1 MRSSRLLTSFLL
13 GGVIA
18 VPLVFADQKD
28 DLYKGA
34 EAAYNA
40 GKAVEANEGYC
51 KAAALDSSYKDA
63 AAKCASTK
71 QDAQTVINQHNKR
84 YLDGLQA
91 IQDGR
96 LDEAEKLL
104 QAVRYGPRVASV
116 PAQLQ
121 RIEDLK
127 QKKAQADA
135 AANAAAANNARTEQ
149 GIQAFNRGDFT
160 SAKSLLPAG
169 HELLGRISQYES
181 KMSEGQRAVSNKD
194 YAAALV
200 AFGQAAA
207 IAGNGPGD
215 PNGQIRNVQQMMS
228 ASVSGPAPQQNAK
241 AAVKDEVKKIDEA
254 SYIAQAQKLISKK
267 DYKHARRFLNDV
279 IAQNFRNTEAVDLL
293 KTLPEEERTGTGP
306 SEEDPILAAAIND
319 FYSGNYTDAEARLQ
333 NYVVQPKP
341 AKPGLSQ
348 FYLGVIQATQ
358 YYLGGEKDPK
368 LLQEAKRRFKEAK
381 GVEGFVAPEK
391 YISPKIMKVYQA
403 AG

>member
-1 MRSSRLLTSFLL
+1 LLL
-13 GGVIA
+13 GGIIA
-18 VPLVFADQKD
+18 VPAAFADQKD
-28 DLYKGA
+28 DLYKAA

-40 GKAVEANEGYC
+40 GKAVEANDGYC
-51 KAAALDSSYKDA
+51 KAAALDASYKDA

-96 LDEAEKLL
+96 LDEAEKQL
-104 QAVRYGPRVASV
+104 QAVKYGPRVASV

-121 RIEDLK
+121 RIADLK

-135 AANAAAANNARTEQ
+135 AANAAAASNARTEQ
-149 GIQAFNRGDFT
+149 GVQAFNRGDFNT
-160 SAKSLLPAG
+160 AKSLLPAG
-169 HELLGRISQYES
+169 HELLGQISQYEN
-181 KMSEGQRAVSNKD
+181 KMAEGQRAVANKD

-207 IAGNGPGD
+207 ISANGPNN
-215 PNGQIRNVQQMMS
+215 PNEQIRNVQQMMS
-228 ASVSGPAPQQNAK
+228 ASAATPAQQNTK

-254 SYIAQAQKLISKK
+254 SYIAQAQKLIAKK
-267 DYKHARRFLNDV
+267 DYKRARRFLNDV
-279 IAQNFRNTEAVDLL
+279 IAQNFRNTEAADLL

-333 NYVVQPKP
+333 NYVVQSKP

-381 GVEGFVAPEK
+381 GIDGFVAPDK
-391 YISPKIMKVYQA
+391 YISPKIMRVFQSV
-403 AG
+403 G

>member
-1 MRSSRLLTSFLL
+1 MRSSRLLTSFLVA
-13 GGVIA
+13 GIIA
-18 VPLVFADQKD
+18 VPAAFADQKD
-28 DLYKGA
+28 DLYKAA
-34 EAAYNA
+34 ESAYGA
-40 GKAVEANEGYC
+40 GKAVEANDGYC

-63 AAKCASTK
+63 AAKCNSTK
-71 QDAQTVINQHNKR
+71 LDAQTVINQHNKR

-104 QAVRYGPRVASV
+104 QAVKYGPRVTSV

-121 RIEDLK
+121 RITDLK
-127 QKKAQADA
+127 QKKAQSDA

-149 GIQAFNRGDFT
+149 GLQAFNRGDFI

-181 KMSEGQRAVSNKD
+181 KMAEGQRAVSNKD

-215 PNGQIRNVQQMMS
+215 PNGQIRNVQQLMS
-228 ASVSGPAPQQNAK
+228 AGSSSAPRQPNAV

-254 SYIAQAQKLISKK
+254 SYIAQAQKLIDKK
-267 DYKHARRFLNDV
+267 DYKRARRFLNDV
-279 IAQNFRNTEAVDLL
+279 IAQNFRNAEAADLL
-293 KTLPEEERTGTGP
+293 KTLPEEERSGTGP
-306 SEEDPILAAAIND
+306 SQEDPILAAAIND

-333 NYVVQPKP
+333 NYVVQSKP

-348 FYLGVIQATQ
+348 FYLGAIQATQ
-358 YYLGGEKDPK
+358 YFLGGEKDPK
-368 LLQEAKRRFKEAK
+368 LLQEAKRRFKEAR

-391 YISPKIMKVYQA
+391 YISPRILRVYRSI
-403 AG
+403 G